1 MRIIESYS
9 ESDVWVRPPA
19 AVRRQEKDTEISETE
34 YLIQLKQKYPHLRIT
49 ITDAADQTDIK
60 KLALSQKGSFH
71 VFLDGKLLKRMA
83 ADSSVREKYEGI
95 MDQVYGQQLN
105 TLYEAAANG
114 KMIYA
119 SGVVLDSEGNVSL
132 YTAET
137 KKNKLPDTGGHT
149 GNLSGMSDNAKKS
162 DTSPILFTYRY
173 NCGSHLA
180 RLAQARSI
188 SNVRGVIS
196 QQYAEMSR
204 ARYRIKNRAEAAVT
218 LGRIRSVIS
227 KGNIKIARLHKE
239 EALAAR
245 CRIALHREQE
255 ERERQLRQELRE
267 KRTARKAQE
276 ACDALD
282 FKGLMDEQAKSDYR
296 YRELQKES
304 EVTAPD
310 AGFQPVQVGALQI
323 QLVSPVVEIAV
334 SVDISI

>member
-1 MRIIESYS
+1 MRVIESHT
-9 ESDVWVRPPA
+9 ESDVRVQPPA
-19 AVRRQEKDTEISETE
+19 AVRRQEAETE
-34 YLIQLKQKYPHLRIT
+34 LSQAEYLTQLKQKYAHLRIT
-49 ITDAADQTDIK
+49 VTNAADQADIK
-60 KLALSQKGSFH
+60 KLALSQTGSFH
-71 VFLDGKLLKRMA
+71 VFLDGGLLKRMA
-83 ADSSVREKYEGI
+83 ADSRVREKYEGI
-95 MDQVYGQQLN
+95 LDRVYGQQLN
-105 TLYEAAANG
+105 TLYAAAAEG
-114 KMIYA
+114 KTVYA
-119 SGVVLDSEGNVSL
+119 SGVVLDSEGKVSL
-132 YTAET
+132 YSAE
-137 KKNKLPDTGGHT
+137 KEKNKLPDPGGHT
-149 GNLSGMSDNAKKS
+149 DHSTGTPDNGKKS

-180 RLAQARSI
+180 RLAQARTI

-276 ACDALD
+276 ACDTLD
-282 FKGLMDEQAKSDYR
+282 FKGLLDENVKSDYR
-296 YRELQKES
+296 YRELKKES
-304 EVTAPD
+304 EAAPEWD
-310 AGFQPVQVGALQI
+310 LHPVPGGTPSI
-323 QLVSPVVEIAV
+323 QAASPAAEFTVSI
-334 SVDISI
+334 DISI